1 MPFIISV
8 CLGGQICVWD
18 IPTGYRLR
26 VINRERFVAS
36 ILNVFLMKLSTSI
49 RFLRHGGVV
58 WFGGWAIN
66 LKVGDS
72 RFSPVMATSV
82 PCFSRSVISSFYRH
96 KINPENIST
105 QVLVAD
111 FC

>member
-1 MPFIISV
+1 M
-8 CLGGQICVWD
+8 
-18 IPTGYRLR
+18 
-26 VINRERFVAS
+26 
-36 ILNVFLMKLSTSI
+36 
-49 RFLRHGGVV
+49 

-82 PCFSRSVISSFYRH
+82 PCFSRSVISSFYRR
-96 KINPENIST
+96 KINPENNST
-105 QVLVAD
+105 QILVAE

>member
-36 ILNVFLMKLSTSI
+36 ILNVLYAINVMY
-49 RFLRHGGVV
+49 
-58 WFGGWAIN
+58 AIN

-72 RFSPVMATSV
+72 RFSPVMAASV

-96 KINPENIST
+96 KINPENNST
-105 QVLVAD
+105 QVLVAE

>member
-72 RFSPVMATSV
+72 RFSPVMAASF
-82 PCFSRSVISSFYRH
+82 PCFSRSVISSFYRR
-96 KINPENIST
+96 KINPENNST
-105 QVLVAD
+105 QILVAD